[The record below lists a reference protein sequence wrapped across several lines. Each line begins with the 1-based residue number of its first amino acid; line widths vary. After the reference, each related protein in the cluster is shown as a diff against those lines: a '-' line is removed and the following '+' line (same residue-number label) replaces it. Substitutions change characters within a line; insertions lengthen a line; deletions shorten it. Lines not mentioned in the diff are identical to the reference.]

1 MPRLS
6 PTMMEFS
13 DFEGLN
19 LIVLPPEKRVFTW
32 TSNTDLP
39 PMSKIDKV
47 LVLFRLGRAF
57 LKCDLTGFTTP
68 NLRLLSKF
76 VGGRG
81 NGERRKPFPV

>member
-19 LIVLPPEKRVFTW
+19 LIVLPLEKRVFTW
-32 TSNTDLP
+32 TSTDLP

-47 LVLFRLGRAF
+47 LFSSDWEEHFSNVI
-57 LKCDLTGFTTP
+57 
-68 NLRLLSKF
+68 
-76 VGGRG
+76 
-81 NGERRKPFPV
+81 

>member
-47 LVLFRLGRAF
+47 LFSSDWEEHFSNVI
-57 LKCDLTGFTTP
+57 
-68 NLRLLSKF
+68 
-76 VGGRG
+76 
-81 NGERRKPFPV
+81 

>member
-19 LIVLPPEKRVFTW
+19 LIVLPLEKRVFTW
-32 TSNTDLP
+32 TSGTDLP

-47 LVLFRLGRAF
+47 LFSSDWEEHFSNVI
-57 LKCDLTGFTTP
+57 
-68 NLRLLSKF
+68 
-76 VGGRG
+76 
-81 NGERRKPFPV
+81 